1 MIGVVLALLIVP
13 LAAGITCAV
22 LPLRAVRAAAAVTV
36 ASGIACFGL
45 VLALVPAAAHHDL
58 NYLSYLRVDAV
69 SVIFLL
75 ATGFLYAAV
84 AVYAVGYTKRHEDL
98 YARRFYAGLNLFAWA
113 MLAAP
118 LMSSLAL
125 LWIAVEVT
133 TIISALL
140 VAIEDTDGAAEA
152 AWKYVLIASA
162 GLSLALLGTVF
173 AYYAG
178 SQVLGEHYNLAIQPL
193 IAAGAHL
200 PHTPVRLAFLLA
212 LLGYGTKVGLFPV
225 HTWLPD
231 AHSEAPT
238 PVSALLSG
246 SLLAVSFY
254 AILRFYQFTAAAL
267 GSGFPRDALLAFG
280 VASLLLAALYVFGQR
295 DVKRL
300 LAYSSVEHMG
310 ILAIGVSFGAPVALA
325 GVMLHVLAHAAAKG
339 NAFMGAGVLV
349 TKFGSKQISAI
360 RGGLDLLPWSGPLF
374 LLAVFALSAM
384 PPSGIFR
391 SEFQIVYG
399 GLGSGS
405 YAAAAVLIVLVTV
418 AFFGLTASATQ
429 MLFTPAPARA
439 ISRGEPSAWMV
450 VPVLAGVAVL
460 FILGIHPPGE
470 LTGLI
475 DRAVPSW
482 GRPDDDDPARRH
494 RAVGR
499 TLLPGQGR
507 APVRRP
513 VRQQAGGRPA
523 GPVRAPRDGR
533 AASTRWRRRCRP
545 ARPAIPGA
553 DPAAGRGV
561 LVRAGD
567 PRPLRRGPGR
577 ASAAGAPR
585 SGPARPRTH
594 ALPRHVA
601 GYRRLHDPARP
612 GPLRRDGVDR
622 VPGRDAGR
630 GRSRT

>member
-1 MIGVVLALLIVP
+1 MLAVVLALLIVP
-13 LAAGITCAV
+13 LAAGLTSAALPRTAARAITV
-22 LPLRAVRAAAAVTV
+22 L
-36 ASGIACFGL
+36 SGLACFAV
-45 VLALVPAAAHHDL
+45 VLTLIPAVAHRDL
-58 NYLSYLRVDAV
+58 NYFGYLRVDAV
-69 SVIFLL
+69 SAIFLL
-75 ATGFLYAAV
+75 ATSFLYAAV
-84 AVYAVGYTKRHEDL
+84 ALYSVGYLKQHEDL

-162 GLSLALLGTVF
+162 GLGLALLGTVF
-173 AYYAG
+173 AYFAG
-178 SQVLGEHYNLAIQPL
+178 SQVLGQHYNLAITPL
-193 IAAGAHL
+193 LLVGSHL

-254 AILRFYQFTAAAL
+254 AVLRFYQVAAATL

-295 DVKRL
+295 DIKRL

-339 NAFMGAGVLV
+339 NAFMGAGVLRA
-349 TKFGSKQISAI
+349 KFGTKQISAI

-374 LLAVFALSAM
+374 LLAVFALSAL

-391 SEFQIVYG
+391 SEFQIVAG
-399 GLGSGS
+399 GLDSGS
-405 YAAAAVLIVLVTV
+405 YAATAVLIIGVTV
-418 AFFGLTASATQ
+418 AFFGLSAAATS
-429 MLFTPAPARA
+429 MLFTPARGTLV
-439 ISRGEPSAWMV
+439 RGEPSTWMV
-450 VPVLAGVAVL
+450 VPMVAGVAVL
-460 FILGIHPPGE
+460 FVLGVHPPGE

-475 DRAVPSW
+475 ARAVTQL
-482 GRPDDDDPARRH
+482 G
-494 RAVGR
+494 V
-499 TLLPGQGR
+499 
-507 APVRRP
+507 
-513 VRQQAGGRPA
+513 
-523 GPVRAPRDGR
+523 
-533 AASTRWRRRCRP
+533 TR
-545 ARPAIPGA
+545 
-553 DPAAGRGV
+553 
-561 LVRAGD
+561 
-567 PRPLRRGPGR
+567 
-577 ASAAGAPR
+577 
-585 SGPARPRTH
+585 
-594 ALPRHVA
+594 
-601 GYRRLHDPARP
+601 
-612 GPLRRDGVDR
+612 
-622 VPGRDAGR
+622 
-630 GRSRT
+630 

>member
-13 LAAGITCAV
+13 LVAGLTCFALAPRV
-22 LPLRAVRAAAAVTV
+22 AAAVTV
-36 ASGIACFGL
+36 VSGLASFAL
-45 VLALVPAAAHHDL
+45 VLAVVPAAADHDL
-58 NYLSYLRVDAV
+58 SYLSYLRVDAV
-69 SVIFLL
+69 SAIFLL
-75 ATGFLYAAV
+75 ATGFLYGAV
-84 AVYAVGYTKRHEDL
+84 AVYAVGYLKGHHD
-98 YARRFYAGLNLFAWA
+98 RRFYAGLNLFAWA

-140 VAIEDTDGAAEA
+140 VAIEDTAAAAEA

-162 GLSLALLGTVF
+162 GLGLALLGTVF

-193 IAAGAHL
+193 IAAGPHL
-200 PHTPVRLAFLLA
+200 PATPVRLAFLLA

-267 GSGFPRDALLAFG
+267 GSSFPRDALLAFG

-349 TKFGSKQISAI
+349 VKFGSKRISAI

-374 LLAVFALSAM
+374 LITVFALAAM

-399 GLGSGS
+399 GLGSGN

-418 AFFGLTASATQ
+418 AFFGLTASATR
-429 MLFTPAPARA
+429 MLFTPAPLRARPA
-439 ISRGEPSAWMV
+439 LSRGEPSAWMV
-450 VPVLAGVAVL
+450 VPVIAGVAVL
-460 FILGIHPPGE
+460 FILGLHPPGE
-470 LTGLI
+470 LTSLI
-475 DRAVPSW
+475 SRAVEQL
-482 GRPDDDDPARRH
+482 GA
-494 RAVGR
+494 
-499 TLLPGQGR
+499 
-507 APVRRP
+507 
-513 VRQQAGGRPA
+513 
-523 GPVRAPRDGR
+523 
-533 AASTRWRRRCRP
+533 TR
-545 ARPAIPGA
+545 
-553 DPAAGRGV
+553 
-561 LVRAGD
+561 
-567 PRPLRRGPGR
+567 
-577 ASAAGAPR
+577 
-585 SGPARPRTH
+585 
-594 ALPRHVA
+594 
-601 GYRRLHDPARP
+601 
-612 GPLRRDGVDR
+612 
-622 VPGRDAGR
+622 
-630 GRSRT
+630 